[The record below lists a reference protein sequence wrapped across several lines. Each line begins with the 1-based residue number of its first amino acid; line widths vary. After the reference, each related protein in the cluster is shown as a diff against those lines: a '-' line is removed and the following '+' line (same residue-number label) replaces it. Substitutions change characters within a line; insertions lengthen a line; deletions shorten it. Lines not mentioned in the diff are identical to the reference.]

1 MGNKSWSQAHDE
13 DWMREACIK
22 GTRLE
27 FAARKAAAEALT
39 ADISAKDHARLTNA
53 LADLEDA
60 RLHYEAAADRHSQEA
75 IRLASLSDAK
85 DEFSGPAVT
94 LKQIEVAVCRKHGIT
109 AEELKGPRRHFEF
122 VWARQEFFFLAR
134 TLTQRSYPEIGR
146 WCGNRDHT
154 TVIHGE
160 KKHRQRMNGI

>member
-1 MGNKSWSQAHDE
+1 MGDNTRPQGHDE
-13 DWMREACIK
+13 DWMREACIV

-39 ADISAKDHARLTNA
+39 PDMGEKDHAKICTA

-60 RLHYEAAADRHSQEA
+60 RKHYEEAADRHSHEA
-75 IRLASLSDAK
+75 IRLASVSDAK
-85 DEFSGPAVT
+85 EEFSGPAVT
-94 LKQIEVAVCRKHGIT
+94 LKQIETAVCRKHGIT
-109 AEELKGPRRHFEF
+109 PEQLKGPRRNYEF
-122 VWARQEFFFLAR
+122 VWARQEFFYLAR

-146 WCGNRDHT
+146 WCGGRDHT

-160 KKHRQRMNGI
+160 KRHRQRVGVL